1 MKTRRRHLPGTALA
15 AALFVLGTTGSG
27 FATTSD
33 VSARP
38 TADRAGAA
46 DVSGLRTPA
55 PVEPSPVRVAQAAD
69 AESRELQPR
78 YEPVP
83 PQPKS
88 SYNSSYI
95 FGMTKDLAASTIAPA
110 GKAPLFL
117 LTVPLDIVLL
127 PFTIIGGFF
136 G

>member
-1 MKTRRRHLPGTALA
+1 METRRHLPGTALA

-27 FATTSD
+27 SATTADFS
-33 VSARP
+33 VRP
-38 TADRAGAA
+38 TADRTGTP
-46 DVSGLRTPA
+46 GLRTPVPA
-55 PVEPSPVRVAQAAD
+55 ATSLYRLAQAAD

>member
-1 MKTRRRHLPGTALA
+1 METRRRCLPGTALA
-15 AALFVLGTTGSG
+15 SALFVLGTTGSG
-27 FATTSD
+27 FAATAD
-33 VSARP
+33 FSARP
-38 TADRAGAA
+38 PTDRAVAA
-46 DVSGLRTPA
+46 DVSGLHTPV
-55 PVEPSPVRVAQAAD
+55 PVEPSLHRLAQAAD

>member
-1 MKTRRRHLPGTALA
+1 METRRRHLPGTALA
-15 AALFVLGTTGSG
+15 AALIVLGTTGSG
-27 FATTSD
+27 FATTTD
-33 VSARP
+33 FSAHP
-38 TADRAGAA
+38 TADRVAA
-46 DVSGLRTPA
+46 DGASGLRTPT
-55 PVEPSPVRVAQAAD
+55 PVEPSLHRLAQAAG

>member
-1 MKTRRRHLPGTALA
+1 MNTRRRHLPGTALA
-15 AALFVLGTTGSG
+15 AALAVLGTTGSG
-27 FATTSD
+27 FATTTD

-38 TADRAGAA
+38 SADRVAA
-46 DVSGLRTPA
+46 TGPSSLRTPV
-55 PVEPSPVRVAQAAD
+55 PVEPSLYRLAQAAET
-69 AESRELQPR
+69 ESRELQPR

>member
-1 MKTRRRHLPGTALA
+1 MKARRRHLPGTALA
-15 AALFVLGTTGSG
+15 AALAVLGTTGSG
-27 FATTSD
+27 FATTTD

-38 TADRAGAA
+38 AADPVAAAGA
-46 DVSGLRTPA
+46 SGLRTPV
-55 PVEPSPVRVAQAAD
+55 PVEPSLHRLAQAAGT
-69 AESRELQPR
+69 EPRELQPR
-78 YEPVP
+78 YEPVA